1 MIICGRSLS
10 FTTLHLI
17 GGTCRLQ
24 KKNKKKK
31 KCNQTGNKGARQ
43 LWSHVQQVGRV
54 TGCKRGKS
62 GWASEKREKESRAVL
77 ELCHTAEQE
86 VLDGNT
92 LPSCEHTILYS
103 ASHHMTHVTSI
114 TPDSVL
120 RASSFMLKER
130 PFKLAS

>member
-1 MIICGRSLS
+1 MVTCPTGRE
-10 FTTLHLI
+10 
-17 GGTCRLQ
+17 GGYRLQ
-24 KKNKKKK
+24 
-31 KCNQTGNKGARQ
+31 AREVR
-43 LWSHVQQVGRV
+43 LGI
-54 TGCKRGKS
+54 
-62 GWASEKREKESRAVL
+62 REEREREREESRAGL

-92 LPSCEHTILYS
+92 LPSCEHSILYS

-114 TPDSVL
+114 TPDNVL